1 MLVPMKNTPLSADSP
16 AGAPQPSGIELKYA
30 TRSVPRYTSYPTAP
44 HFDASVDGDV
54 YAGWLG
60 ALSAD
65 TPISVYLHV
74 PYCRAICHYCGCHTK
89 AALRDDPVIAYAEGL
104 VAEIA
109 LVTAAIG
116 RRQKVSHIH
125 WGGGTPSLLPVPSF
139 RAVAEALRTAFD
151 ILPNVEHAI
160 ELDPRTVTPELAVAL
175 AEAGVTRASLGVQD
189 FDATVQESIGR
200 IQPLE
205 TVTNAVSALRDAGI
219 AAINFD
225 LMYGLPHQTAE
236 TIRRTID
243 LTHAFAPSRIALFGY
258 AHVPWFKKH
267 QRLID
272 EAALPGASERIALEE
287 TARRALAEVGYEAIG
302 LDHFALASD
311 EMAVAARSGELHRNF
326 QGYTT
331 DDAEVL
337 IGLGASSIGKL
348 PQGFAQNDP
357 DIGRWR
363 KAVDA
368 GRLPVIKGRALDDDD
383 RLRAAIIERVMC
395 DYAVDLDAVTTAFGV
410 TAAAVADAFERLV
423 EPVADG
429 LAVLD
434 GHKLTIT
441 EAGRPL
447 VRIVAAAFDVY
458 LARATAR
465 HSLAV

>member
-1 MLVPMKNTPLSADSP
+1 MLVPMTNTATSTTID
-16 AGAPQPSGIELKYA
+16 LKYA

-44 HFDASVDGDV
+44 HFDASVDGAI

-60 ALSAD
+60 ALGVE
-65 TPISVYLHV
+65 TPVSIYLHV

-89 AALRDDPVIAYAEGL
+89 AALRDDPVIDYAEGL

-109 LVTAAIG
+109 LVAKAIG

-125 WGGGTPSLLPVPSF
+125 WGGGTPSLLPIPSF
-139 RAVAEALRTAFD
+139 RAVADALKTAFD
-151 ILPNVEHAI
+151 ILPSVEHAI
-160 ELDPRTVTPELAVAL
+160 ELDPRTVTPELAAAL

-189 FDATVQESIGR
+189 FDARVQESIGR

-205 TVTNAVSALRDAGI
+205 TVAAAVEALRGAGI

-236 TIRRTID
+236 TIRHTIE
-243 LTHAFAPSRIALFGY
+243 LTHGFAPSRIALFGY

-272 EAALPGASERIALEE
+272 EAALPGASERIALEN
-287 TARRALAEVGYEAIG
+287 TARAALAEVGYEAIG
-302 LDHFALASD
+302 LDHFALTSD

-331 DDAEVL
+331 DDAEAL

-348 PQGFAQNDP
+348 AQGFAQNDP

-368 GRLPVIKGRALDDDD
+368 GRLPVAKGRALDDDD

-395 DYAVDLDAVTTAFGV
+395 DYAVDLDAVTAAFGV
-410 TAAAVADAFERLV
+410 GVDAVADAFERLA
-423 EPVADG
+423 EPLADG
-429 LAVLD
+429 LATLD
-434 GHKLTIT
+434 GHRLTVT

-447 VRIVAAAFDVY
+447 VRIVASAFDVY
-458 LARATAR
+458 LARAAAR
-465 HSLAV
+465 HSVAV

>member
-1 MLVPMKNTPLSADSP
+1 MLVPMTNTPTSNAID
-16 AGAPQPSGIELKYA
+16 LKYA

-44 HFDASVDGDV
+44 HFDAEVDGAI
-54 YAGWLG
+54 YGRWLAGL
-60 ALSAD
+60 AAE

-89 AALRDDPVIAYAEGL
+89 AALRDDPVIDYAEGL

-109 LVTAAIG
+109 LVARAIG

-125 WGGGTPSLLPVPSF
+125 WGGGTPSLLPIPSF
-139 RAVAEALRTAFD
+139 KAVSDALRAAFD
-151 ILPNVEHAI
+151 ILPTVEHAI
-160 ELDPRTVTPELAVAL
+160 ELDPRTVTPELAEAL
-175 AEAGVTRASLGVQD
+175 AAAGVTRASLGVQD
-189 FDATVQESIGR
+189 FDASVQEAIGR

-205 TVTNAVSALRDAGI
+205 TVADAVTALRAAGI
-219 AAINFD
+219 GAINFD
-225 LMYGLPHQTAE
+225 LMYGLPHQSAE
-236 TIRRTID
+236 TIRRTIE
-243 LTHAFAPSRIALFGY
+243 LTHGFAPSRIALFGY

-272 EAALPGASERIALEE
+272 EAALPGASERLALET
-287 TARRALAEVGYEAIG
+287 TARDALAAVGYEPIG
-302 LDHFALASD
+302 LDHFALADD
-311 EMAVAARSGELHRNF
+311 EMAVAARAGELHRNF

-331 DDAEVL
+331 DDAEAL

-348 PQGFAQNDP
+348 VDGFAQNDP

-368 GRLPVIKGRALDDDD
+368 GRLPVAKGRALTDDD

-395 DYAVDLDAVTTAFGV
+395 DYAVDLDAVTAAFGTSV
-410 TAAAVADAFERLV
+410 AAVSDAFERLE

-429 LAVLD
+429 LATLE